1 MTTQTEELTISREAV
16 EGPSVRHNEPDWLLK
31 QRLEAWRLFEEAPMP
46 DPLSE
51 EWKRFETEALTLDGL
66 LPFAPAR
73 EPIESAAG
81 LPAELRSLWDER
93 EELAGR
99 IVQHDSDVV
108 YKQLDQALAK
118 RGLILTDLHTAARE
132 HEALVREHLMSV
144 VPAAEWKYLAL
155 HGALWSG
162 GAFVYV
168 PAGVEVEL
176 PIEYGVGV
184 STPTLATFPH
194 LLIVAE
200 PNSSVTVIQEGT
212 TANTDGLNVISAAV
226 EVIAREGS
234 RVRFVDVQR
243 SGRSTQNLVTTR
255 ARLAKDASFEAI
267 LLGLGGSLTRSRV
280 DAVMAEAG
288 SHVKLSGLFLGD
300 SHQRFYY
307 DTLQEHIAPKT
318 ISDLLFKA
326 ALTDHASI
334 VWNGVVNLRKTASQA
349 EANQTSRNLLL
360 SDTASAAP
368 TPILEI
374 LAHDVS
380 KCSHGAT
387 VGPVDREQLFYLQSR
402 GIPEE
407 EAERMLIDGFFA
419 EVLERVPSERLRD
432 RVQRVLLEKL
442 GR

>member
-1 MTTQTEELTISREAV
+1 MVQMTKTMTISREAV
-16 EGPSVRHNEPDWLLK
+16 EQVSKGRSEPEWLLK
-31 QRLEAWRLFEEAPMP
+31 LRLEAWRLFEEAPMP

-51 EWKRFETEALTLDGL
+51 DWKRFDTESLTLDGL
-66 LPFAPAR
+66 AVVGPERRA
-73 EPIESAAG
+73 IEGAAG

-99 IVQHDSDVV
+99 IVQVDSDVV
-108 YKQLDQALAK
+108 YRQVDAALAE
-118 RGLILTDLHTAARE
+118 RGVIVTDLHTAARE
-132 HEALVREHLMSV
+132 HEPLVRERLMSLV
-144 VPAAEWKYLAL
+144 TAAEWKYLAL

-162 GAFVYV
+162 GAFLYV

-184 STPTLATFPH
+184 MTPELATFPH

-200 PNSSVTVIQEGT
+200 ANSSVTVIQEGLS
-212 TANTDGLNVISAAV
+212 DGTERNAVSGAV
-226 EVIAREGS
+226 EVFADEGS
-234 RVRFVDVQR
+234 RVRLVEVQR
-243 SGRSTQNLVTTR
+243 HGGGVQGFSTAR
-255 ARLAKDASFEAI
+255 ARLSRGASFDAI
-267 LLGLGGSLTRSRV
+267 VAGLGGATTRERLDV
-280 DAVMAEAG
+280 TMPEEGAEAR
-288 SHVKLSGLFLGD
+288 LSGLFLGD
-300 SHQRFYY
+300 AQQRFYY

-326 ALTDHASI
+326 ALTDRAGI
-334 VWNGVVNLRKTASQA
+334 IWNGVVDLKKSASQA

-360 SDTASAAP
+360 SDTASASP

-374 LAHDVS
+374 SAHDVT

-419 EVLERVPSERLRD
+419 EVLERVPSERLRE
-432 RVQRVLLEKL
+432 RIGRVLQQKL